1 MLTIL
6 HLTASPSFGGPERQ
20 MLELGCQLSD
30 SCRSVFVTFQEEGRC
45 WDFVRNAQSA
55 GFGAYALKHDSPRLF
70 AAYRELLALA
80 RTHQPALLCPHG
92 YKSNLIGLLVARRLG
107 IPIISISNGWTGES
121 LRVRLFE
128 ALDRRLLRRMDK
140 VVCVSEGQARKV
152 RQAGVPEGKVK
163 VIRDAVRTERFAE
176 VDGAYRDQLE
186 RMFPARP
193 DVIVGAAGRLSP
205 EKGFSVLV
213 DAAAQVLRMK
223 DEGGRMKDE
232 GGRMKD
238 EGGRMKVEGGRMK
251 DEGGRMK
258 GEGKSPL
265 SNGRGAGGEGP
276 RIGFIL
282 FGDGPLR
289 PALESQIKARGLEN
303 HFILAGFHSDLD
315 KFYPHLDL
323 LVLPSYTEGLPNVVL
338 EAFAAGVPVVATAVG
353 GTPEA
358 VEDGVDGYL
367 VPPADATALAGRI
380 GAMLSDPA
388 RRKEMGARGQE
399 KVRQVF
405 SFTQQAREYV
415 RLIESLLPASVPLRK
430 QDQPAS
436 VGTAP

>member
-20 MLELGCQLSD
+20 MLELGCELRD

-55 GFGAYALKHDSPRLF
+55 GFGAYALKYDSPRLF

-80 RTHQPALLCPHG
+80 REHKPAILMPHG

-163 VIRDAVRTERFAE
+163 VIRDAVRSERFAE

-186 RMFPARP
+186 RMFPERP

-238 EGGRMKVEGGRMK
+238 EGGRMK
-251 DEGGRMK
+251 DESLPP
-258 GEGKSPL
+258 SPL
-265 SNGRGAGGEGP
+265 APPPSSSP
-276 RIGFIL
+276 SVGFVL

-303 HFILAGFHSDLD
+303 HFLLAGFHSDLD

-388 RRKEMGARGQE
+388 RRKEMGARGQD
-399 KVRQVF
+399 KVRRVF
-405 SFTQQAREYV
+405 SFAQQAREY
-415 RLIESLLPASVPLRK
+415 RQLIESLLPASVPLRK